1 MTYAKIPHPA
11 ESSAHP
17 ADPRLRGW
25 VAPAAALITA
35 VVAVA
40 SLVSALMPE
49 MRWRGHVISEMGLV
63 QVAAML
69 HAAVVPTATALVL
82 TSYYLWR
89 RRRRAS
95 QIAFVLLVVIGVF
108 NLLRLDIGIGVLA
121 WVGASV
127 LWWGRPAFTVDPSP
141 VRLGASLATAGA
153 ALLVSFVVTV
163 AAAWSAARGRP
174 DLDVVARA
182 AVDMFLWQDPPLK
195 PVDDLRFVP
204 QAVGMVSLL
213 GVALAVR
220 ALFRPLPSLVPLPDL
235 AERARAADVVRRHGS
250 DTLSFFKLRTDKHYL
265 WSEDGKAFAGYR
277 VESQVLLLSGDPV
290 GPAESVDALI
300 ADAVEHAR
308 RRDLRLAV
316 VGASEALRERCAR
329 AGMRSLYIGDEALVD
344 TAEFSLEGRPIRKV
358 RQSVNRLDKAGYTI
372 EALSPADADPL
383 LREELDSVSAEWRDG
398 APERGFSMA
407 LDCVHKHGQPDTL
420 LVIARAP
427 DGHVAGFVHLVPSF
441 GSAAMSLERM
451 RRLAGEPNG
460 LMEFVIV
467 RTIEL
472 LRDRGVAELSLNF
485 AAFGRWLRDP
495 ANRFEKL
502 VAYPLRVADR
512 WFQIDRLQKFNAKF
526 APRWQPRYLIYPSF
540 AALPRCALAVM
551 WVEGQAPKPALRA
564 VPRPRASV
572 TPGP

>member
-11 ESSAHP
+11 EPPAHP
-17 ADPRLRGW
+17 IDPRLRAW

-63 QVAAML
+63 QIAAVL

-108 NLLRLDIGIGVLA
+108 NLLRLDIGIGLLA
-121 WVGASV
+121 WVGATV

-204 QAVGMVSLL
+204 QAVGAVSLL

-235 AERARAADVVRRHGS
+235 AERARAADVVRHHGS

-277 VESQVLLLSGDPV
+277 VESQVMLLSGDPV

-316 VGASEALRERCAR
+316 VGASEALRERCAE

-358 RQSVNRLDKAGYTI
+358 RQSVNRLQKAGYTI

-383 LREELDSVSAEWRDG
+383 LREELDRVSAEWRNG

-420 LVIARAP
+420 LVVARAP

-441 GSAAMSLERM
+441 GAAAMSLERM
-451 RRLAGEPNG
+451 RRLPGEPNG

-564 VPRPRASV
+564 APRPRASV